1 MKKTKQNKRKK
12 KTERWSDGEER
23 KDGRRRGREG
33 RRERRLEGASAGR
46 WRESEMLTCV
56 FSALFPPIFTLG
68 TFEMFCVVKKK
79 KKRQSADCRAN
90 VSLVSVAAPASP
102 LII

>member
-1 MKKTKQNKRKK
+1 MKKKK
-12 KTERWSDGEER
+12 KKKKKRPSDGEER
-23 KDGRRRGREG
+23 EDGRTRREG

-56 FSALFPPIFTLG
+56 FSALFPPIFTLS

-79 KKRQSADCRAN
+79 GKRRRKSPDCRAN
-90 VSLVSVAAPASP
+90 VSLVSVTAPASP